1 MRHVIAIGLVFASS
15 HFFDSLGCA
24 QDFGANTSATKVL
37 SAKSTSGTQS
47 TDDEDAKKKKT
58 QAELFAKFT
67 EDMKNVKLIGTFT
80 VDGRGGKFME
90 EEYVIT
96 SVKKADESNYWVI
109 NAKIKYGKIDVTVP
123 LVLPVEWAGE
133 TPMISISDLKIPLVG
148 SGSFGAKVIFSEGK
162 YAGTWNHDKVGGHM
176 FGRIEKIK
184 EVKKEK
190 KKRKQR

>member
-1 MRHVIAIGLVFASS
+1 MKRAIAVGLVFASA
-15 HFFDSLGCA
+15 HLFFLSPGFA
-24 QDFGANTSATKVL
+24 QESGAKA
-37 SAKSTSGTQS
+37 SGPVTAPAAQTNPAS
-47 TDDEDAKKKKT
+47 DDDTKKKKT

-109 NAKIKYGKIDVTVP
+109 NSKIKYGKIDVTVP

-184 EVKKEK
+184 EVKTEK

>member
-1 MRHVIAIGLVFASS
+1 MRHAFAFGLVFTSS
-15 HFFDSLGCA
+15 CFFVSFGFA
-24 QDFGANTSATKVL
+24 QDSGANTSATVVL
-37 SAKSTSGTQS
+37 STEQASRTTS
-47 TDDEDAKKKKT
+47 TDDEDVKT
-58 QAELFAKFT
+58 KMTQEELFAKFT

-96 SVKKADESNYWVI
+96 SVKKTDESNYWVI

-176 FGRIEKIK
+176 FGRIEKNK